1 MTTRKPLKP
10 NNRSLK
16 ALRASMVSG
25 ASRAKSP
32 KSKEEASVF
41 TYLRP
46 GGPVD
51 GSVGGGNR
59 VGKRQR

>member
-1 MTTRKPLKP
+1 MITRKPLKP
-10 NNRSLK
+10 NNRKRSSLRK
-16 ALRASMVSG
+16 SMVSG
-25 ASRAKSP
+25 AFRAQKP
-32 KSKEEASVF
+32 KSNEQASVF

-59 VGKRQR
+59 VGKRQQ